1 MFLKSGIGR
10 RLLSIFFVVA
20 VATILSFFILH
31 MSPVDPV
38 SLQLQRLGMPPNSE
52 LVAELRQKFG
62 LDEPILVQYIIWLKG
77 VCMGDFGYSILFGVP
92 VYDLLKEAI
101 PKTVILAVSSLV
113 LSVVITV
120 PMALLAFFYRHR
132 LPDLVIRFMTFAG
145 ISIPTFWLSLLL
157 IYWFAVRLGWLPVI
171 ARGWQGLI
179 LPSAALA
186 VWMSGLYIR
195 RLRVSI
201 LEEYQK
207 DYIIGARTLGLSE
220 LTILFKYL
228 LPNALPGVVSMLG
241 LTIGGLL
248 GGSVVIET
256 IFGWRGM
263 GGADGGS
270 HVESGLSSDAG
281 ICPVGC
287 GGLHFSKPCGRYH
300 LPLFGSA
307 AAEERGELM
316 TLRKLCGNKMLLLS
330 LVLVIIWLFLAL
342 ISPWIVPQDP
352 FAVHMEER
360 LQAGSMIHWMG
371 TDSLG
376 RDEFSRI
383 LYGSRVTLGIAFCGV
398 GLTAAFGIMI
408 GASIAFAG
416 GKVEQVGTTIL
427 DFFLAFPS
435 RIFMIALIGVIGASV
450 WGVIIALVL
459 TTWPEYARITRTL
472 VRTEREKG
480 YVRYAPY
487 AGAGFYHI
495 IFSYILP
502 NAVPQL
508 LVFLCQHISEVILLV
523 AGLSLIGIGVPP
535 PSPEWGTLLM
545 GAREYMQTAPWLLFY
560 PGGAIFV
567 TVVIFNLLG
576 DALRDA
582 LDPHDMAGE

>member
-1 MFLKSGIGR
+1 MEKRGGSMFLKSGIGR

-77 VCMGDFGYSILFGVP
+77 VCIGDFGYSILFGVP

-263 GGADGGS
+263 GALM
-270 HVESGLSSDAG
+270 VEAMLNQD
-281 ICPVGC
+281 
-287 GGLHFSKPCGRYH
+287 YH
-300 LPLFGSA
+300 L
-307 AAEERGELM
+307 M
-316 TLRKLCGNKMLLLS
+316 
-330 LVLVIIWLFLAL
+330 
-342 ISPWIVPQDP
+342 Q
-352 FAVHMEER
+352 
-360 LQAGSMIHWMG
+360 
-371 TDSLG
+371 
-376 RDEFSRI
+376 
-383 LYGSRVTLGIAFCGV
+383 
-398 GLTAAFGIMI
+398 
-408 GASIAFAG
+408 
-416 GKVEQVGTTIL
+416 
-427 DFFLAFPS
+427 
-435 RIFMIALIGVIGASV
+435 
-450 WGVIIALVL
+450 
-459 TTWPEYARITRTL
+459 
-472 VRTEREKG
+472 G
-480 YVRYAPY
+480 YVLW
-487 AGAGFYHI
+487 GAGV
-495 IFSYILP
+495 YILA
-502 NAVPQL
+502 N
-508 LVFLCQHISEVILLV
+508 LV
-523 AGLSLIGIGVPP
+523 ADIICL
-535 PSPEWGTLLM
+535 
-545 GAREYMQTAPWLLFY
+545 Y
-560 PGGAIFV
+560 
-567 TVVIFNLLG
+567 
-576 DALRDA
+576 
-582 LDPHDMAGE
+582 LDPQQRKREGSL